1 MSKYTIV
8 PSAFFAERDAHSLL
22 SELVEL
28 TPNDRVKHIEL
39 PEFKAVLLYCNT
51 LPPVKKLLDLLPKI
65 SDYNKMI
72 VEVSGGEAHLV
83 LAAGEKLLLV
93 NSYKVPDFTTALYF
107 IFAALKEFQIN
118 PEMTTF
124 YHFGELAYEQ
134 KELLFRYFLGVEEI
148 R

>member
-8 PSAFFAERDAHSLL
+8 PSAFFAESDAHSLL
-22 SELVEL
+22 SEIVTL

-39 PEFKAVLLYCNT
+39 PEYKAVLLYCNT

-65 SDYNKMI
+65 SDYNKI
-72 VEVSGGEAHLV
+72 VVEISGGEVHLV

-93 NSYKVPDFTTALYF
+93 NSYRVPDFTTAMYF

-118 PEMTTF
+118 PEMTTL
-124 YHFGELAYEQ
+124 YHRGELAYEQ
-134 KELLFRYFLGVEEI
+134 KELLFRYFLGVEKI
-148 R
+148 Q